1 MHYDRS
7 SIVLMMGKMLKTE
20 VFKSWDELFVIL
32 VMWTI
37 LIQAQKD
44 RKGLI
49 IYYKIYIIIIL
60 KKHVNVNHAIIAI
73 VFEKRV
79 NSLIKGLQKTTSKKK
94 V

>member
-7 SIVLMMGKMLKTE
+7 SIVLMMGKMLKRE
-20 VFKSWDELFVIL
+20 IFKSWDELFVIL

-37 LIQAQKD
+37 LIQAQKN

-49 IYYKIYIIIIL
+49 IYYKTYIRIIL

-73 VFEKRV
+73 FLR
-79 NSLIKGLQKTTSKKK
+79 KGSI